1 MTISISI
8 ALLELVVNVPD
19 LDTKTVVVDTVID
32 SFVTVLDMLV
42 EE

>member
-8 ALLELVVNVPD
+8 ALPELVVNVPD
-19 LDTKTVVVDTVID
+19 LVIKTVVVDTVID
-32 SFVTVLDMLV
+32 SFVTVLDLLV